1 MTRTSVIMSVY
12 NSDKWVKKAIES
24 ILSQSEQDFEFLII
38 DDASND
44 GSFKVLSE
52 YQNLDSRIKVFKNTK
67 ILALQKILIN

>member
-1 MTRTSVIMSVY
+1 MSVY

-52 YQNLDSRIKVFKNTK
+52 YQNLDSRIKVFKNNKNLGLTK
-67 ILALQKILIN
+67 IQ